1 MIKNTVIIDTSSS
14 PTKIEFSPEFNV
26 SVPFIDRHLDEGR
39 MDKIII
45 HTTSGEKVTYGQ
57 LSERV
62 NQSGNVLKNI
72 GLNPGDR
79 ILMVVKDSPEFF
91 YLFWGAIKAGYIPV
105 PLKQTTSHNT
115 TDSSED
121 ISRTQ

>member
-1 MIKNTVIIDTSSS
+1 MIKNTVIMDTSSS
-14 PTKIEFSPEFNV
+14 PTKIEFPPEFNV

-91 YLFWGAIKAGYIPV
+91 YLFWGAIKACLLY
-105 PLKQTTSHNT
+105 TSPSPR
-115 TDSSED
+115 D
-121 ISRTQ
+121 